1 MQIILVL
8 FFIILYFLREELTN
22 NVLFNRF
29 YKLYIRLTL
38 ENTTFVRAYQQNK
51 GQIMRND
58 YYNMNIDDVR
68 NVINMCEK
76 SVVQSIAVEG
86 YEWLIAKGTA
96 TKPEHLRLLAFYHCR
111 GDLFNF
117 YRINARYRKI
127 YGLKRN

>member
-8 FFIILYFLREELTN
+8 FFIILYILREELTN

-51 GQIMRND
+51 GQMMRND

-76 SVVQSIAVEG
+76 RGGQSIAVEG

-96 TKPEHLRLLAFYHCR
+96 TEAKYLRLLAFYHR
-111 GDLFNF
+111 REDLFNL

>member
-8 FFIILYFLREELTN
+8 FFIILYILREELTN

-51 GQIMRND
+51 GQMMRND

-76 SVVQSIAVEG
+76 
-86 YEWLIAKGTA
+86 
-96 TKPEHLRLLAFYHCR
+96 R
-111 GDLFNF
+111 GDRVLP
-117 YRINARYRKI
+117 
-127 YGLKRN
+127 LKVTNGS

>member
-1 MQIILVL
+1 M
-8 FFIILYFLREELTN
+8 
-22 NVLFNRF
+22 
-29 YKLYIRLTL
+29 TL

-51 GQIMRND
+51 GQMMRND

-76 SVVQSIAVEG
+76 SGVQSIAVEG
-86 YEWLIAKGTA
+86 YEWLIAKVTA
-96 TKPEHLRLLAFYHCR
+96 TEFEYLRLLAFYHRR
-111 GDLFNF
+111 GDLFNL